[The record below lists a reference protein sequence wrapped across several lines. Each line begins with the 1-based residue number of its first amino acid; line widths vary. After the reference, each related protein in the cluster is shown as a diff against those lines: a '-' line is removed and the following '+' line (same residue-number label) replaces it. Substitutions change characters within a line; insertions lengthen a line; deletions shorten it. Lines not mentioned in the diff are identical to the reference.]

1 MGIIRSIPN
10 SIIASVH
17 AIVDPFIKR
26 RLPQRGGS
34 KKRKFKSKRHGS
46 KSKRHGS
53 KSKRHGS
60 KSKRHGSKRRCKSVR
75 H

>member
-1 MGIIRSIPN
+1 MGIIRSIPD

-17 AIVDPFIKR
+17 AIVDPFIKQR
-26 RLPQRGGS
+26 RPQRGGS
-34 KKRKFKSKRHGS
+34 KKRKFKSKRY
-46 KSKRHGS
+46 GS

-75 H
+75 R

>member
-17 AIVDPFIKR
+17 AIVDPLIKR
-26 RLPQRGGS
+26 RPPQRGGS

-53 KSKRHGS
+53 K
-60 KSKRHGSKRRCKSVR
+60 RRCKSVR
-75 H
+75 R

>member
-1 MGIIRSIPN
+1 MGITRSIPD

-26 RLPQRGGS
+26 RPQRGGS

-60 KSKRHGSKRRCKSVR
+60 KRRCKSMR
-75 H
+75 R

>member
-1 MGIIRSIPN
+1 MGITRSIPD

-26 RLPQRGGS
+26 RPQRGGS

-53 KSKRHGS
+53 K
-60 KSKRHGSKRRCKSVR
+60 RRCKSMR
-75 H
+75 R